1 MTSSRGFSQPRDWSQ
16 VSCIVGGFFTVW
28 AIKEAQ
34 YMYTDKQF
42 K

>member
-1 MTSSRGFSQPRDWSQ
+1 MPSSRGFSQPRDWSQ
-16 VSCIVGGFFTVW
+16 VSCIVGRFFTVW

-42 K
+42 I